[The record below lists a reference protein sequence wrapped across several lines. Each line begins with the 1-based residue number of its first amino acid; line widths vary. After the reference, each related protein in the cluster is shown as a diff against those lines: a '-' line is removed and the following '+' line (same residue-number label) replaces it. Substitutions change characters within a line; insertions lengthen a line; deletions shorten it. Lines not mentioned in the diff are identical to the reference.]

1 MLKTY
6 RIISLVFIL
15 FLFGFTLITVA
26 PVLAE
31 DSPEFVACQQIKPSG
46 DFRLMKQKKNCFR
59 DVARSLQGQSGDSVQ
74 AVVPVES
81 SGGEVAELNVT
92 IAALQSQVATLS
104 GQHVELQSQV
114 ATLTTTNAQLQEY
127 ARVAQEALVP
137 LNARFRELDAH
148 VVTLTTTN
156 VKLQEQL
163 AAANAALEPL
173 NARIAESELQVAT
186 LTTTNT
192 QLQGDLRV
200 AQEAL
205 VPLNAKVTQ
214 SHQERESAVKLNNE
228 CVARY
233 MTEIPKAEKLQE
245 YMVAVDYLKAKLN
258 IYEQGVAQIGVIGEK
273 LWSYEI
279 LKDKSELVCRVG
291 KRKTFSNKA
300 ARDVVKEIRYGLSCI
315 AFKAANGAA
324 AACGPDI
331 VGKY

>member
-1 MLKTY
+1 
-6 RIISLVFIL
+6 
-15 FLFGFTLITVA
+15 VA

-31 DSPEFVACQQIKPSG
+31 DSPEFVACQQIKPR
-46 DFRLMKQKKNCFR
+46 DIQTLKNKKDCFR
-59 DVARSLQGQSGDSVQ
+59 DLARALQDQSGDSVQ
-74 AVVPVES
+74 SVVPLET
-81 SGGEVAELNVT
+81 SGGEVAELNAR
-92 IAALQSQVATLS
+92 IAES
-104 GQHVELQSQV
+104 ESQV

-127 ARVAQEALVP
+127 LRVAQEALAP
-137 LNARFRELDAH
+137 LSASFRDLDAH
-148 VVTLTTTN
+148 VVTLTTAN
-156 VKLQEQL
+156 VQLQEQL

-173 NARIAESELQVAT
+173 NARIAESESQVAT
-186 LTTTNT
+186 LTTTKT

-205 VPLNAKVTQ
+205 VLLNEKVTQ
-214 SHQERESAVKLNNE
+214 SHQERESAVKLNNACE
-228 CVARY
+228 ARY
-233 MTEIPKAEKLQE
+233 TKEITTANDKLQE

-279 LKDKSELVCRVG
+279 LKDKSELVCRLG

-300 ARDVVKEIRYGLSCI
+300 ARDVVKKIRYGLSCI

-324 AACGPDI
+324 AECGTDV